1 MNNSKNLYLDLEEL
15 IKPMLLDDFC
25 GYDEESQSFNIVL
38 AVKQIIEAKE
48 QECEELKND
57 KFVLELRLDELTSS
71 VNVED
76 CEHRVF
82 NGEYIACRY
91 YEGQRCD
98 DADFVNCMFRENIRL
113 KQQLDQLKAEL
124 EQLKTNKG

>member
-1 MNNSKNLYLDLEEL
+1 MNNSKNLYLDLEKL

-48 QECEELKND
+48 QECE
-57 KFVLELRLDELTSS
+57 
-71 VNVED
+71 
-76 CEHRVF
+76 
-82 NGEYIACRY
+82 
-91 YEGQRCD
+91 
-98 DADFVNCMFRENIRL
+98 
-113 KQQLDQLKAEL
+113 QLKVEL

>member
-1 MNNSKNLYLDLEEL
+1 MNNSKNLYLDLEKL

-76 CEHRVF
+76 CEYRVF

-98 DADFVNCMFRENIRL
+98 DADFVNCMFRENVRL

>member
-1 MNNSKNLYLDLEEL
+1 MNNKDRINTCEFFDICEAACGGTLEDTEMCNCYGL
-15 IKPMLLDDFC
+15 F
-25 GYDEESQSFNIVL
+25 
-38 AVKQIIEAKE
+38 KQLKRKE
-48 QECEELKND
+48 QECEKLKND

-98 DADFVNCMFRENIRL
+98 DADFANCMFRENVRL
-113 KQQLDQLKAEL
+113 KQQLDQLKV
-124 EQLKTNKG
+124 KDN